1 MRESMEPTT
10 RRPEA
15 PPDRPSEDRAS
26 PDRGP
31 PATPPEGSA
40 PDRAAPARTAADPG
54 LPPLRRNAP
63 LVPTDSAA
71 SRSLAAVI
79 AILTFLAGLCAGA
92 AEMAATSAGQWQGSV
107 AREVTIQV
115 RPGAGRDIEA
125 DLARA
130 EAIARAEPGI
140 AEARVF
146 SKSEAER
153 LLEPWLG
160 SGLDLSDLPVPR
172 LITLK
177 LGAPPP
183 DLKHLR
189 AGLTEALPGVA
200 SLDDHVLWLQRLS
213 TMANT
218 FVGVGVGIVALVLVA
233 TGLAVAFA
241 TRGAMAGNREVVEV
255 LHFVGADAD
264 FIARAFQRRFFGL
277 GLRGGAI
284 GAACALLA
292 FALAGLLSRAWRA
305 GPAGDEIEALFGAFS
320 VGWRGYAS
328 VLVIGVIASL
338 VTGVVSRLTV
348 RRFLA

>member
-1 MRESMEPTT
+1 MMVEPTT

-15 PPDRPSEDRAS
+15 PQTRAEE
-26 PDRGP
+26 RA
-31 PATPPEGSA
+31 PAAAPEGA
-40 PDRAAPARTAADPG
+40 VRGAGTAGMEPG

-92 AEMAATSAGQWQGSV
+92 AEIAATSAGQWQGSL

-115 RPGAGRDIEA
+115 RPGPGRDIDA

-130 EAIARAEPGI
+130 ETIAKAEPGI
-140 AEARVF
+140 VQARTF
-146 SKSEAER
+146 SKGEAER

-177 LGAPPP
+177 LGTPPP

-189 AGLTEALPGVA
+189 ANLSEALPGVA

-218 FVGVGVGIVALVLVA
+218 FVGVGIGIVALVLVA

-255 LHFVGADAD
+255 LHFVGADDD

-284 GAACALLA
+284 GAGSALLA
-292 FALAGLLSRAWRA
+292 FALAGLLSRAWRS

-328 VLVIGVIASL
+328 VLAIGVIASL

>member
-1 MRESMEPTT
+1 MDPTT

-15 PPDRPSEDRAS
+15 PAM
-26 PDRGP
+26 
-31 PATPPEGSA
+31 PAHEAQPEGRA
-40 PDRAAPARTAADPG
+40 PERAPARSAAGSMVTAAPDPG
-54 LPPLRRNAP
+54 LPLRRNAP

-79 AILTFLAGLCAGA
+79 AILTFLAGLCAGT
-92 AEMAATSAGQWQGSV
+92 AEMVATSAGQWQGSV

-115 RPGAGRDIEA
+115 RPGPGRDIDA
-125 DLARA
+125 DLAKA
-130 EAIARAEPGI
+130 QGIAKAEPGI
-140 AEARVF
+140 AEARAF
-146 SKSEAER
+146 SKAEAER

-177 LGAPPP
+177 LGTPAP

-189 AGLTEALPGVA
+189 ASLTDALPGVA

-218 FVGVGVGIVALVLVA
+218 FVGVGIGIVALVLVA

-241 TRGAMAGNREVVEV
+241 TRGAMAGNKEVVEV
-255 LHFVGADAD
+255 LHFVGADDD

-284 GAACALLA
+284 GAGSALLA
-292 FALAGLLSRAWRA
+292 FALAGLLSRAWRS

-328 VLVIGVIASL
+328 VLAIGVIASL